1 MLPVNVRVV
10 FLARAGE
17 VVGRH
22 FAKLVLEKDDPTL
35 MDLIE
40 EIGRRI
46 SKRFYRGVVEG
57 RLVFAVFVNGKPV
70 GDLYY
75 RLHDGD
81 RIVFT
86 TPEMGG

>member
-1 MLPVNVRVV
+1 MPVNVTVV

-17 VVGRH
+17 VVGKH
-22 FAKLVLEKDDPTL
+22 FARLVLEGDDPTL

-46 SKRFYRGVVEG
+46 SKRFYRGVVDG

-75 RLHDGD
+75 RLRDGD
-81 RIVFT
+81 RVVFT